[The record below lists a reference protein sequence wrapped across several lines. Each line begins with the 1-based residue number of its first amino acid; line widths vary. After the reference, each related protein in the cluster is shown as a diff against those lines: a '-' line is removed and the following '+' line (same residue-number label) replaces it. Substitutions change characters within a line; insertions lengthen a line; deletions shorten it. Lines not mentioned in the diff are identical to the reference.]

1 MQGST
6 VNSSDLIVNSSV
18 PSETAAAVVEHHEEH
33 PDLRVFGLLT
43 FLISESLMFGG
54 FFAAY
59 LLIRGGAAQWPPE
72 GTEVELFLPTIN
84 TIILVSSSFVI
95 HLGDTAIKKNDVK
108 GMRLW
113 YIVTAIMGAIFL
125 GGQVYEYM
133 TLGYGLSTNIFSN
146 CFYLMTGFHGLHVFV
161 GLLLILGVLWRSRR
175 PGHYSNTKHTG
186 IEMAEIYW
194 HFVDIIWIIL
204 FTLLYILT
212 QF

>member
-1 MQGST
+1 MEAT
-6 VNSSDLIVNSSV
+6 DHIVNTPVSIGTTS
-18 PSETAAAVVEHHEEH
+18 ANHHEEH
-33 PDLRVFGLLT
+33 QDLRVLGLLT

-54 FFAAY
+54 FFATY
-59 LLIRGGAAQWPPE
+59 LFFRGINQQWPPE

-95 HLGDTAIKKNDVK
+95 HLGDAAIKKNDVK
-108 GMRLW
+108 GMRKW
-113 YIVTAIMGAIFL
+113 YAITAIMGAIFL
-125 GGQVYEYM
+125 LGQAYEYA
-133 TLGYGLSTNIFSN
+133 TLGYGLTTNVFSN

-175 PGHYSNTKHTG
+175 PGHYSATKHTG

-194 HFVDIIWIIL
+194 HFVDIIWIVL

-212 QF
+212 LF

>member
-1 MQGST
+1 MTGST
-6 VNSSDLIVNSSV
+6 LDSATVT
-18 PSETAAAVVEHHEEH
+18 SETELSQEHHHE
-33 PDLRVFGLLT
+33 DYRVFGLVV

-54 FFAAY
+54 IFATY
-59 LLIRGGAAQWPPE
+59 LILRGLTETWPPE
-72 GTEVELFLPTIN
+72 GTEVELLLPTIN

-95 HLGDTAIKKNDVK
+95 HKGDVEIKKGNLQ

-113 YIVTAIMGAIFL
+113 YWLTAAMGAIFL

-133 TLGYGLSTNIFSN
+133 TLGYGLSSNIFAN
-146 CFYLMTGFHGLHVFV
+146 CFYVMTGFHGLHVFV

-175 PGHYSNTKHTG
+175 PGHYSATKHTG

-194 HFVDIIWIIL
+194 HFVDIIWIVL
-204 FTLLYILT
+204 FALLYILT

>member
-6 VNSSDLIVNSSV
+6 VDPADFSANPSQSV
-18 PSETAAAVVEHHEEH
+18 EGGHEAAHAEH
-33 PDLRVFGLLT
+33 PDLRTLGLMT
-43 FLISESLMFGG
+43 FLASESIMFLG
-54 FFAAY
+54 FFITY
-59 LLIRGGAAQWPPE
+59 LLIRGYTLRWPPE
-72 GTEVELFLPTIN
+72 GTEVELLLPTIN

-95 HLGDTAIKKNDVK
+95 HMGDTAIKKDDVQ
-108 GMRLW
+108 GMRKW
-113 YIVTAIMGAIFL
+113 YLITAAMGAIFL

-161 GLLLILGVLWRSRR
+161 GLLLILGVVWRSRR
-175 PGHYSNTKHTG
+175 PGHYHSHKHTG

-194 HFVDIIWIIL
+194 HFVDVIWIIL
-204 FTLLYILT
+204 FALLYILT